1 MHGKGDATLTVVL
14 KPRIHF
20 EVISVAVVGDN
31 WTSAAVSPIENEVI
45 RTVAAWDLNEVIW
58 KRSTELSICLTLFQ
72 KLSILE
78 HVVGIGVEKALIG
91 NVPFMQV
98 EEQADKN
105 EERGLLALRRAM
117 NDIFGVDD

>member
-31 WTSAAVSPIENEVI
+31 WNSVAVSPIENQVI

-58 KRSTELSICLTLFQ
+58 KRSTELSVCLTLFQ

-117 NDIFGVDD
+117 NDIFGVDN